1 MPSALSLLPPTKTL
15 GILTYDAERFSPT
28 HLEQL
33 SLSSAALKR
42 IHVGGA
48 PAGGYLRGLVARGE
62 PYTFEGIRDELVE
75 VAKKMMADQPT
86 IGAIVLECTQMP
98 PFAEAIQE
106 AVGTDVIVYDVSTM
120 ARWFYS
126 GLRRKNPKSWNPPA

>member
-1 MPSALSLLPPTKTL
+1 MPSALSLLPLSKKL
-15 GILTYDAERFSPT
+15 GILTYDAERFTPL

-33 SLSSAALKR
+33 SLSEAALKR

-48 PAGGYLRGLVARGE
+48 PGPGYLRGLVARGE
-62 PYTFEGIRDELVE
+62 PYTFEGIRDELVV
-75 VAKKMMADQPT
+75 VAKKMMADEPT

-98 PFAEAIQE
+98 PFAEAIQQ

-126 GLRRKNPKSWNPPA
+126 GLRRKNPRSWEP